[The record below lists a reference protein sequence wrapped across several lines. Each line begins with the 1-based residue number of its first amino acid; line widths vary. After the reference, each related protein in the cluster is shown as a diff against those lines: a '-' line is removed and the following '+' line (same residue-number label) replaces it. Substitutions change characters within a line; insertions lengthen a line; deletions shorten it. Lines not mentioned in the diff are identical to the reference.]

1 MFFNKRPPSISFPGH
16 GNWRQR
22 GAEMGGRT
30 GHRGALGGAGVL
42 EEKDPWVR
50 GSTASERL
58 GYASSRGH
66 ARQPCREAA
75 AVSNMVAMA
84 TWPRGTGSGRN
95 SCRRGPRRPAP
106 PPRARCQ
113 GDWPERGCAGGPG
126 LLRPACTC
134 ARGLPRAG
142 VVGHPP
148 QTRRRQDP
156 KPARPPAWVEKK
168 KQNCWLFAFGK
179 QPRLCSWRIHWFP
192 GVEGG
197 EPRGLGLISQR
208 SHMFSER
215 RALDPGRRGD

>member
-1 MFFNKRPPSISFPGH
+1 M
-16 GNWRQR
+16 
-22 GAEMGGRT
+22 
-30 GHRGALGGAGVL
+30 L
-42 EEKDPWVR
+42 EEEDPWVR

-134 ARGLPRAG
+134 ARGLPSAG
-142 VVGHPP
+142 VVGAPATDQAPPGP
-148 QTRRRQDP
+148 QTCPTARLGGKKKSKSVGCLPLESSPAFVPGGFTGFQALKAGSRGGWGSSAGGPTCFLSAGRWAPDAEGIRAPGLALPQ
-156 KPARPPAWVEKK
+156 ARPETV
-168 KQNCWLFAFGK
+168 
-179 QPRLCSWRIHWFP
+179 
-192 GVEGG
+192 
-197 EPRGLGLISQR
+197 
-208 SHMFSER
+208 
-215 RALDPGRRGD
+215 